1 MRTCGHT
8 VSRRLNVL
16 VCIMAIGAAARA
28 LAFPS
33 GVSTMNFGSLG
44 CNQCHTGG
52 QTPTVSLTGPTTVDP
67 SSTNEYTLVINV
79 IGSQTSGGLNV
90 SDDFG
95 TLAVGGSNAGQTQK
109 TSGADG
115 RTEITHMNPKPA
127 SGGAITFSFLWTAPG
142 SFTSAT
148 LRAWGNAVNLNGSS
162 TGDRA
167 AFTSLTVM
175 SSMPG
180 PNPTATP
187 TPTPFPTST
196 PILHDVVV
204 AAVKPLNVSIP
215 AGATVVTKNL
225 SVKVTNAD
233 PKGTVGTNAQLS
245 VTNGCPA
252 AVTVGAPT
260 FGGVP
265 GLVFLKP
272 AQSKA
277 AKVPVSIASD
287 AFTTINH
294 VAAGRCTLTFS
305 VASSPA
311 SIDANPS
318 NNSVTAEINVT
329 DKNDPDQATA
339 HESFIQS
346 LAPLSITIPSA
357 SASIIK
363 QIKPAAGNA
372 DILPVPEN
380 PGDAIN
386 ITASDGDC
394 PAGTVGTATPA
405 TVTVKGGK
413 KQGVALAITINAT
426 QFATANAKSPARC
439 TAQVT
444 ATGPIDPDPD
454 PSNNTTQLVI
464 DIFEK
469 Q

>member
-1 MRTCGHT
+1 
-8 VSRRLNVL
+8 
-16 VCIMAIGAAARA
+16 
-28 LAFPS
+28 
-33 GVSTMNFGSLG
+33 MNFGPQG
-44 CNQCHTGG
+44 CNQCHAGG
-52 QTPTVSLTGPTTVDP
+52 QTPTVTLMGPTTVDP

-79 IGSQTSGGLNV
+79 VGSQTSGGFNV

-95 TLAVGGSNAGQTQK
+95 TLAIGGSNAGQTQT

-115 RTEITHMNPKPA
+115 RTEITHMSPKSA
-127 SGGAITFSFLWTAPG
+127 SGGAISFSFLWTAPG

-180 PNPTATP
+180 PNPTGTP
-187 TPTPFPTST
+187 TPTPVPTST

-204 AAVKPLNVSIP
+204 AAVKPLNVSIA

-233 PKGTVGTNAQLS
+233 PKGTTGTNAQLN

-252 AVTVGAPT
+252 GVTVGPPT

-272 AQSKA
+272 GQSKA
-277 AKVPVSIASD
+277 AKVPVSITSD
-287 AFTTINH
+287 AFTTLNH
-294 VAAGRCTLTFS
+294 AAAGRCTLTFTA
-305 VASSPA
+305 VASPA
-311 SIDANPS
+311 SLDPSPS
-318 NNSVTAEINVT
+318 NNSVTTEINVT

-346 LAPLSITIPSA
+346 LAPLKITIPPGGVS
-357 SASIIK
+357 SVK
-363 QIKPAAGNA
+363 QIKPTVGNA

-380 PGDAIN
+380 PGDAISL
-386 ITASDGDC
+386 TASDGDC
-394 PAGTVGTATPA
+394 PVGTVGTVTPD

-413 KQGVALAITINAT
+413 KQGVALTITIDAT

-439 TAQVT
+439 TAEVT
-444 ATGPIDPDPD
+444 ATGPMRSRPGPQQQHHQAGHRRDQETVTSD
-454 PSNNTTQLVI
+454 Q
-464 DIFEK
+464 
-469 Q
+469 

>member
-1 MRTCGHT
+1 MENCERT
-8 VSRRLNVL
+8 VSRRLAVL
-16 VCIMAIGAAARA
+16 VGIMALSAGSRA
-28 LAFPS
+28 LAFPN
-33 GVSTMNFGSLG
+33 GVSTMNFGPQG
-44 CNQCHTGG
+44 CNQCHSGG
-52 QTPTVSLTGPTTVDP
+52 QAPTVTLMGPTTVDP
-67 SSTNEYTLVINV
+67 SSTNEYSLVIDV

-95 TLAVGGSNAGQTQK
+95 TLAIGGSNAAQTQT
-109 TSGADG
+109 TSAADG
-115 RTEITHMNPKPA
+115 RTEITHMSPKPA
-127 SGGAITFSFLWTAPG
+127 SGGAISFSFLWTAPG
-142 SFTSAT
+142 SFTSTT

-167 AFTSLTVM
+167 SFTSLTIV
-175 SSMPG
+175 SSKPG

-187 TPTPFPTST
+187 TPTPVATST
-196 PILHDVVV
+196 PVLHDVVV
-204 AAVKPLNVSIP
+204 AAVKPLNVNIA
-215 AGATVVTKNL
+215 AGATAVTKNL

-252 AVTVGAPT
+252 GVTVGPPT

-265 GLVFLKP
+265 GLVFLKSG
-272 AQSKA
+272 QSKA

-287 AFTTINH
+287 AFATLNH
-294 VAAGRCTLTFS
+294 TAAGRCALTFS
-305 VASSPA
+305 AVASPE
-311 SIDANPS
+311 SIDTNPS
-318 NNSVTAEINVT
+318 NNTVTAEINVT
-329 DKNDPDQATA
+329 DKNDPDQTTA

-346 LAPLSITIPSA
+346 LTPLKITIPPA
-357 SASIIK
+357 SASIVK
-363 QIKPAAGNA
+363 QLKLAVGNA

-380 PGDAIN
+380 PGDAIS

-413 KQGVALAITINAT
+413 KRGVALTITIDAT

-439 TAQVT
+439 TAEVT
-444 ATGPIDPDPD
+444 ATGPSDPDPD
-454 PSNNTTQLVI
+454 PSNNTTRLVI
-464 DIFEK
+464 DVVEK